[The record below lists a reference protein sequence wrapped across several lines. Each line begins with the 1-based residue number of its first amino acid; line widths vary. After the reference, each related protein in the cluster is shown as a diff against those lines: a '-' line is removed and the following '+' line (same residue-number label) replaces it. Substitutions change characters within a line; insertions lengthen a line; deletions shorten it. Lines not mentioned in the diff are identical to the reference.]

1 MASSRPK
8 PVEQRALTIL
18 KPLVDPAKRCKLER
32 ILRAYGDGLRPGR
45 NSPLRAALGAVEGLH
60 YLSWFVIDGVTPEA
74 TPCIPPP
81 AKNPPILVLE
91 ASFDGLERAFLLRLA
106 GDPVIKPFLDEIY
119 GYCAGYPAPEY
130 RDDPNFTAHCLEL
143 DNARPEVFY
152 VARPGQSEAQLREEA
167 QLAAAIEAGFAAL
180 GEPRGR
186 RLEYLRRIWDRL
198 TPAQREQ
205 VGNAPEKDF
214 WVRHSLRKQP
224 LKILFA
230 AVAVFAALGSIPLVL
245 NAMHWWAIHWWGFP
259 VAENFLPPDCVPD
272 AAVRAG
278 LVLAVLGLVGIAL
291 WLLFHVMEA
300 PKNITLSARAG
311 IWLRKTLQMVWATA
325 KALPAAF
332 ALVCVVAFLAW
343 QGDQLLFLVACIML
357 GVLLLAALA
366 VLALVLIAMQELV
379 DNVEDLKWDPATRT
393 PMKRE
398 REDLVVPNHIS
409 QNHFVSVTPV
419 KPGSLRQ
426 VALRIVL
433 FLVNLLARILY
444 DPRGLAGIPSIH
456 FARWQILDGG
466 RRLMF
471 VTNYDGGWG
480 GYLGDFVAIA
490 AFGMNAIWGNSGGFP
505 RTFYLFFDGVNDEQ
519 RFKCYAR
526 NSQFE
531 TLLWY
536 QRYPELSLAA
546 IRRNAE
552 LRDELARLSDFLEPA
567 TPLTVYLEPDVEQ
580 AKESELDAFLRRFA
594 MPGRLHGNP

>member
-1 MASSRPK
+1 MARLRPR

-18 KPLVDPAKRCKLER
+18 KPLLDPTRRGELER
-32 ILRAYGDGLRPGR
+32 VLRTYGDGLRPGG
-45 NSPLRAALGAVEGLH
+45 NSALGAALGAVEGLH
-60 YLSWFVIDGVTPEA
+60 YLSWFVIDGVTPETA
-74 TPCIPPP
+74 PGMP
-81 AKNPPILVLE
+81 APAENPPILVLE

-119 GYCAGYPAPEY
+119 DYCAGYPAPEY
-130 RDDPNFTAHCLEL
+130 RDDLNFTAHCLAI

-152 VARPGQSEAQLREEA
+152 VARPGQSAAQLREEA
-167 QLAAAIEAGFAAL
+167 QLAAAIEADVSAL

-186 RLEYLRRIWDRL
+186 RLEHLRRIWDRL
-198 TPAQREQ
+198 TPAQQEQ
-205 VGNAPEKDF
+205 VGNAPEEEF
-214 WVRHSLRKQP
+214 WVRHRLRKQP
-224 LKILFA
+224 FKVLFA
-230 AVAVFAALGSIPLVL
+230 VVAVFAALGLILFVL
-245 NAMHWWAIHWWGFP
+245 NAMHSWGLP
-259 VAENFLPPDCVPD
+259 IPECLLPPDHALD
-272 AAVRAG
+272 SAVHAG
-278 LVLAVLGLVGIAL
+278 LVLVVVGLVGIAA

-311 IWLRKTLQMVWATA
+311 IWLRKTVQMVWATA

-332 ALVCVVAFLAW
+332 ALVCVVAFLVW
-343 QGDQLLFLVACIML
+343 QGKQLLYLAAVILL
-357 GVLLLAALA
+357 GILLLAALA
-366 VLALVLIAMQELV
+366 VLALVLIAIQELV
-379 DNVEDLKWDPATRT
+379 DEVDDMKWNSADRT

-419 KPGSLRQ
+419 KPGWLRQ
-426 VALRIVL
+426 VVLRIVL
-433 FLVNLLARILY
+433 FLTNHLARILY

-456 FARWQILDGG
+456 FARWQLLDGG

-471 VTNYDGGWG
+471 ATNYDGGWG

-490 AFGMNAIWGNSGGFP
+490 AFGMNAIWGNTGGFP
-505 RTFYLFFDGVNDEQ
+505 RTFYLFFGGVTDEQ

-536 QRYPELSLAA
+536 QRYPDLSLAA
-546 IRRNAE
+546 IRRNSE
-552 LRDELARLSDFLEPA
+552 LREELARLSDYLEPA
-567 TPLTVYLEPDVEQ
+567 TRLSAYVEPDIEQ

-594 MPGRLHGNP
+594 VPGRLLGNP